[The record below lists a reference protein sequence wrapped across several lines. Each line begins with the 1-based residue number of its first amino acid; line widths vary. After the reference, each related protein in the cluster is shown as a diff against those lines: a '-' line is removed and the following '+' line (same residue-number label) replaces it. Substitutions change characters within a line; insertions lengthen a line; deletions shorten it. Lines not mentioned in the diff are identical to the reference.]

1 MIRFDVKYKFN
12 IKVETNG
19 YHEFFGE
26 RGWTIRRSETHNGFI
41 LEKPIGYSLDDPIIA
56 VYNDTQ
62 EYPLG
67 LKKWNI
73 MNDNCPGNG
82 EHFLSFSS
90 CTKSQFTCNDGAC
103 VPLKLKC
110 DQIKHC
116 PDNSDELDCNN
127 IQVDAKS
134 YNKNISPKNIERAR
148 KTVDQQI
155 HATIDIQEF
164 RVLEI
169 DDLKETIDVRF
180 WLTMKWIDSRVTFIN
195 LKPFEETILTEQDA
209 EKLWM
214 PQLILAHTNQ
224 YTRTSDSDATIKA
237 YGDLPII
244 NPDFTHK
251 KEAIYYEGYN
261 TPLTSK
267 ALYHQTF
274 SCHFDVTMFPFDSHC
289 CNVILRLPHKQ
300 EKFVQLLPRQAWN
313 IDLNYNSIGM

>member
-1 MIRFDVKYKFN
+1 M
-12 IKVETNG
+12 
-19 YHEFFGE
+19 
-26 RGWTIRRSETHNGFI
+26 
-41 LEKPIGYSLDDPIIA
+41 
-56 VYNDTQ
+56 DT
-62 EYPLG
+62 E
-67 LKKWNI
+67 
-73 MNDNCPGNG
+73 
-82 EHFLSFSS
+82 
-90 CTKSQFTCNDGAC
+90 
-103 VPLKLKC
+103 
-110 DQIKHC
+110 
-116 PDNSDELDCNN
+116 
-127 IQVDAKS
+127 S

-148 KTVDQQI
+148 KTVDQRI

-244 NPDFTHK
+244 NPDITYK

-289 CNVILRLPHKQ
+289 CNVILRLPQKQ
-300 EKFVQLLPRQAWN
+300 EKFVQLLPREAWN
-313 IDLNYNSIGM
+313 LDLNYNSIGK